1 MESLLS
7 ARPLIAA
14 IDDDRIG
21 RFALTLL
28 LKDWGYDVVDADNG
42 DALVAALGDRGAKLA
57 AIVTDFHLQ
66 DGETGVGVAL
76 RLAAAVGRS
85 LPTLVITGSFGR
97 KAELDARPHGFRVL
111 SKPIEPELLRQLVT
125 AMVAGAH

>member
-1 MESLLS
+1 MSE
-7 ARPLIAA
+7 RPIIAA
-14 IDDDRIG
+14 IDDDRVG

-28 LKDWGYDVVDADNG
+28 LQDWGYDVVEG
-42 DALVAALGDRGAKLA
+42 DSFSAVLAALGDRHSRLA

-66 DGETGVGVAL
+66 DDQNGVSAALALAGEL
-76 RLAAAVGRS
+76 GRE

-97 KAELDARPHGFRVL
+97 KAEEVARPHGFRVL

-125 AMVAGAH
+125 AMVAKAA